1 MRGDA
6 NRKPPFGATESKT
19 LRMRGSSLHGNR
31 ETLETP
37 TSNRGEGR
45 FGKAHGRT
53 PNMYVAREL
62 DGSIVPKKR
71 ANKADPMAAAES
83 VEGRGPTKENAAR
96 TLLAPDTAPE
106 WRGIGASGVRAI
118 VMYPR

>member
-1 MRGDA
+1 MSDDH
-6 NRKPPFGATESKT
+6 RKPFTDIAESKT
-19 LRMRGSSLHGNR
+19 LCMREHSLRGNR

-37 TSNRGEGR
+37 SSDYVGGR

-53 PNMYVAREL
+53 PNMHVFRES
-62 DGSIVPKKR
+62 DGSIVPKNR
-71 ANKADPMAAAES
+71 VNKAGPSAAAES

-106 WRGIGASGVRAI
+106 RRDIGASGVREI

>member
-1 MRGDA
+1 MSDA
-6 NRKPPFGATESKT
+6 KRKPPMNAAESET
-19 LRMRGSSLHGNR
+19 LRMRGNSLHGNR

-37 TSNRGEGR
+37 TSNRSEGR

-53 PNMYVAREL
+53 PNMHVSRES

-71 ANKADPMAAAES
+71 ANKAGPMAAAEF
-83 VEGRGPTKENAAR
+83 VEGRGPTKENTAR
-96 TLLAPDTAPE
+96 TGLVPDTAPE
-106 WRGIGASGVRAI
+106 RRGIGASDVREI

>member
-6 NRKPPFGATESKT
+6 NRKPPLDATESKT
-19 LRMRGSSLHGNR
+19 LRMRGNSLHGNR
-31 ETLETP
+31 ETQETP
-37 TSNRGEGR
+37 TLNRSEGR

-53 PNMYVAREL
+53 PNMHVSRES
-62 DGSIVPKKR
+62 DGFIVPRKR
-71 ANKADPMAAAES
+71 ANKAGPMAAAES
-83 VEGRGPTKENAAR
+83 VEGRGPTKENTAR

-106 WRGIGASGVRAI
+106 RRDIGASGVRAI

>member
-1 MRGDA
+1 MRGH
-6 NRKPPFGATESKT
+6 S
-19 LRMRGSSLHGNR
+19 LRGNR

-37 TSNRGEGR
+37 SSDHGGGR

-53 PNMYVAREL
+53 PNMHVSRES

-71 ANKADPMAAAES
+71 ANKAGPMAAAES

-96 TLLAPDTAPE
+96 TLLVPDTVPE
-106 WRGIGASGVRAI
+106 RRDIGASGVRAI